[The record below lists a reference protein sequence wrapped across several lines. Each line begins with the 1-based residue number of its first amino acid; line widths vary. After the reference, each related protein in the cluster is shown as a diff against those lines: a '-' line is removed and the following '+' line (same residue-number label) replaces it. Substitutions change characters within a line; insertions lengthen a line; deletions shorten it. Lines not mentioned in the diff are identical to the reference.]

1 MYVIVPA
8 LAYYPPAGVV
18 PAGRDKVRHS
28 PRVDAGQF
36 IDWMNI
42 ISIYISKN

>member
-28 PRVDAGQF
+28 PRVDAGLF
-36 IDWMNI
+36 IDWMNDI
-42 ISIYISKN
+42 RRIQ